1 MGHPAPM
8 LLGWRLWVSLC
19 SVASTGNSR
28 IGVTRRS
35 VLIARTIA
43 TTARPI
49 ALNARTIAL
58 TAALAFALAGF
69 PARAQSAPPASTQ
82 AATPTAQSAQPAAST
97 AELPDAPGV
106 AAAARTEPVPTGP
119 TIVID
124 TTMGR
129 LICKTFDRQAPNA
142 VANFIGLAE
151 GTKDWTINA
160 THAKQHGKR
169 FYDGLTF
176 HRVIPGFMIQGGDP
190 VGDGTGDPGYYFDDE
205 ITPGLTFSMG
215 GRLAYAN
222 SGPNTNG
229 SQFFITEDAFAELNG
244 KYTIFGQCDAHST
257 LLAASIARVT
267 RDANDK
273 PTTPVVIQRVT
284 IVREGQQ
291 MPPLPIPS
299 APAPVP
305 ANQQ

>member
-1 MGHPAPM
+1 MGHPVPM
-8 LLGWRLWVSLC
+8 LPGWRIWVNLC
-19 SVASTGNSR
+19 SVASTEISR

-35 VLIARTIA
+35 LLIAR
-43 TTARPI
+43 PF

-58 TAALAFALAGF
+58 TAALAVALAGF
-69 PARAQSAPPASTQ
+69 PAHAQSAPPASIQ
-82 AATPTAQSAQPAAST
+82 AATPTTQSAQPAST

-106 AAAARTEPVPTGP
+106 AATRTEPVPTGP

-129 LICKTFDRQAPNA
+129 LICKTFDKQAPKA

-151 GTKDWTINA
+151 GTKDWTVNA

-205 ITPGLTFSMG
+205 ITPGLTFSMA

-229 SQFFITEDAFAELNG
+229 SQFFITEDAFDELNG

-257 LLAASIARVT
+257 LLAASIARVA
-267 RDANDK
+267 RDSNDK

-284 IVREGQQ
+284 IVREGQA
-291 MPPLPIPS
+291 MPPLPLP
-299 APAPVP
+299 PVP
-305 ANQQ
+305 AAPAAAAASQQ

>member
-1 MGHPAPM
+1 MGHPVPM
-8 LLGWRLWVSLC
+8 LPGWRIWVNLC
-19 SVASTGNSR
+19 SVASTEISR

-35 VLIARTIA
+35 LLIAR
-43 TTARPI
+43 PF

-58 TAALAFALAGF
+58 TAALAVALAGF
-69 PARAQSAPPASTQ
+69 PAHAQSAPPASIQ
-82 AATPTAQSAQPAAST
+82 AATPTTQSAQPAST

-106 AAAARTEPVPTGP
+106 AAAVRTEPVPTGP

-129 LICKTFDRQAPNA
+129 LTCKTFEKEAPNA

-151 GTKDWTINA
+151 GTKDWTVNA

-205 ITPGLTFSMG
+205 ITPGLTFSMA

-229 SQFFITEDAFAELNG
+229 SQFFITEDAFDELNG

-257 LLAASIARVT
+257 LLAASIARVA
-267 RDANDK
+267 RDSNDK

-284 IVREGQQ
+284 IVREGQA
-291 MPPLPIPS
+291 MPPLPLP
-299 APAPVP
+299 PVP
-305 ANQQ
+305 AAPAAAAASQQ